1 MESSFL
7 RESVELAGAGRNHG
21 KGSVGTVL
29 LEFCRKIEQ
38 TFRFSRRM
46 LASLCRAR
54 WTAGPDWEL
63 CANWAGSRER
73 VTVTL
78 G

>member
-21 KGSVGTVL
+21 KGYVGMVL

-54 WTAGPDWEL
+54 LDWEL
-63 CANWAGSRER
+63 CANWAGSWER